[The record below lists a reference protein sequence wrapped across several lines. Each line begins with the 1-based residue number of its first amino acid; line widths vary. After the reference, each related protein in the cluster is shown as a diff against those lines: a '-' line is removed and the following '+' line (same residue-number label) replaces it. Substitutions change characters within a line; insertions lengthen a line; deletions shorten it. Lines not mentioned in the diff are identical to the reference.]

1 MINLN
6 FNAAI
11 QGLRTSS
18 IPTIKFIIISDPST
32 VWTDLDAGVIQ
43 LIDNNTGLSTY
54 LMSTQPTNATVVQC
68 VCFKSNNYQELG
80 YNQFIPIQD
89 MNSVDPMNFYNL
101 TITLPLVQVLQTL
114 STTQVG

>member
-11 QGLRTSS
+11 QVLRTPS

-43 LIDNNTGLSTY
+43 LIDNNTGLSIY
-54 LMSTQPTNATVVQC
+54 LRSIQPTNTTVVQC

-80 YNQFIPIQD
+80 YTQFIRFWD
-89 MNSVDPMNFYNL
+89 MNSVDPMKFYN
-101 TITLPLVQVLQTL
+101 
-114 STTQVG
+114 